1 MAMTKDTL
9 ISNKSMQGCLDCS
22 PMVTSDS
29 ADSAKTNSKSL
40 RERMEAAEQASMNTP
55 IKYSLQW
62 KDNTFI
68 KESELKIGTAYLW
81 EDGSIKVYLGTVL
94 ETGELLFYATGKAIL
109 GSLGSDNNVVFVHGD
124 VQLDIQKMLA
134 NMLMAAGCPLD
145 KNAIFTYHYIIE
157 PRIYG
162 KLFDVYTPDM
172 IKTWVKAH
180 NWGFDVT
187 FKENIDIL

>member
-1 MAMTKDTL
+1 MTVTKNTL
-9 ISNKSMQGCLDCS
+9 ISNKSMQECLNCS
-22 PMVTSDS
+22 PMVTLDS
-29 ADSAKTNSKSL
+29 ADRAKNNSKSL
-40 RERMEAAEQASMNTP
+40 REHMEAAEQASMNTP
-55 IKYSLQW
+55 IKHSLQW
-62 KDNTFI
+62 KNNTFI

-81 EDGSIKVYLGTVL
+81 EDGSIKIYFGTVF

-124 VQLDIQKMLA
+124 TQVNIQKMLA

-162 KLFDVYTPDM
+162 KLFDVYTPDI

-180 NWGFDVT
+180 DWGFDVM
-187 FKENIDIL
+187 FKEGTDTP